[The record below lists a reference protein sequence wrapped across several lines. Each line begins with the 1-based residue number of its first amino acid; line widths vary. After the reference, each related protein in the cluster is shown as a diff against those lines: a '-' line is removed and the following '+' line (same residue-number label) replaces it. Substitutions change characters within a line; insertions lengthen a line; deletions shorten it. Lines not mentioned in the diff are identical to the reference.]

1 MSTTTEEQPD
11 KAGNKGAKY
20 KYALINLV
28 MMGFLFW
35 SIYNESVRTVVFWF
49 YLIMMSAMVIFG
61 SIALKEVK
69 VGTRHIFNLTLQVL
83 IIGTIIYGLMED
95 VHASKVAVLLL
106 FLHVFQSVQAF
117 LTKTFKSERRTEERV
132 GAMHRKD

>member
-1 MSTTTEEQPD
+1 MSEPSQEQIEE
-11 KAGNKGAKY
+11 AKGKNAKY

-83 IIGTIIYGLMED
+83 IIGTIIYGLTED

>member
-1 MSTTTEEQPD
+1 MSEINEEHIEEP
-11 KAGNKGAKY
+11 KGKNAKY

-83 IIGTIIYGLMED
+83 IIGTIIYGLIED

-106 FLHVFQSVQAF
+106 FLQVFQSVQAF

-132 GAMHRKD
+132 GAMHRKE

>member
-1 MSTTTEEQPD
+1 MSEINEEHIEEP
-11 KAGNKGAKY
+11 KGKKAKY

-35 SIYNESVRTVVFWF
+35 SIYNESVRTIVFWF

-69 VGTRHIFNLTLQVL
+69 VGARHLFNLTLQVL
-83 IIGTIIYGLMED
+83 IIGTIIYGLMKD